1 MNYLIMMVSI
11 VSVLCSGCGTQA
23 EELLESSESNSSSSE
38 RTPSSVEE
46 SSSSEAFS
54 SSISSGGEEFSS
66 ETESS
71 DVVSSSSEFSEESSV
86 AQNSSSSLTSV
97 MSSSSIVISSSDVSS
112 SSEGAVVECTNTQTA
127 GRQWVMLNVDGID
140 RNVLF
145 YIPTGHNN
153 SAQSPMTFNLHGT
166 TGNPEDHSS
175 WIGIE
180 ALADQ
185 HGYILASILGD
196 NNEWNTPQDDSKPH
210 DVHFASAII
219 KHATDNFC
227 LDTNRIFST
236 GYSGGAR
243 TSSRFACD
251 IPNQIRAIAPVA
263 GIRYDEPCE
272 ESTMP
277 IITFHSRDD
286 GTNPFLGNGSGDTRW
301 GETVEEA
308 VEDWRVE
315 NGCSDTM
322 DSDTSVNNVEK
333 RSWTDCDG
341 EAEIH
346 FYVVENEGHDYFQV
360 EGITEKIFDFFNTF
374 Q

>member
-1 MNYLIMMVSI
+1 MNYLLIMVSI
-11 VSVLCSGCGTQA
+11 VSTILSGCAIQSEA
-23 EELLESSESNSSSSE
+23 LVESSESNSSSSE
-38 RTPSSVEE
+38 VSSSSIEE
-46 SSSSEAFS
+46 SSSSEAIS
-54 SSISSGGEEFSS
+54 SSISSESVESS
-66 ETESS
+66 EIESSEVSSSSSGSSEESSGVESSSSSLSSVISSSSALSSSSEILSSS
-71 DVVSSSSEFSEESSV
+71 DVVV
-86 AQNSSSSLTSV
+86 
-97 MSSSSIVISSSDVSS
+97 D
-112 SSEGAVVECTNTQTA
+112 CTHTPTA
-127 GRQWVMLNVDGID
+127 GRQWVTLTVDDID
-140 RNVLF
+140 REVLF
-145 YIPTGHNN
+145 YIPSGHND
-153 SAQSPMTFNLHGT
+153 SGQSPMTFNLHGS

-185 HGYILASILGD
+185 YGYILASILGAD
-196 NNEWNTPQDDSKPH
+196 NVWNTPQDDSKPH

-219 KHATDNFC
+219 EYATENFC

-251 IPNQIRAIAPVA
+251 IPDQIRAIAPVA
-263 GIRYDEPCE
+263 GVRYDEPCE

-286 GTNPFLGNGSGDTRW
+286 GTNPFMGYGAGDARW
-301 GETVEEA
+301 SETVEEA

-315 NGCSDTM
+315 NGCSDSM

-341 EAEIH
+341 EVEIH

-360 EGITEKIFDFFNTF
+360 EGITEKIFDFFN
-374 Q
+374 QYR